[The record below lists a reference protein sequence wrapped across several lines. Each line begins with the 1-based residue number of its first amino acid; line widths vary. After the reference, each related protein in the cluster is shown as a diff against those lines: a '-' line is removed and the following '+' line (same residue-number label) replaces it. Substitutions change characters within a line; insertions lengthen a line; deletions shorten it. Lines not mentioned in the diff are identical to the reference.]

1 MMTNGLFKNI
11 CSELLLPGRS
21 LIINCLNSCDATMA
35 DMMFVNDSAEWS
47 DADQQ
52 PLGGILY
59 YDVSYY
65 YPDVGHTS
73 G

>member
-1 MMTNGLFKNI
+1 
-11 CSELLLPGRS
+11 
-21 LIINCLNSCDATMA
+21 MA